1 MHTQPPSKHHRAHG
15 VVGHMSELVGRAVMV
30 GVVEEEEEEGVKDE
44 ESTEQSTRS
53 GEV

>member
-15 VVGHMSELVGRAVMV
+15 VVGHMSELVGRAV
-30 GVVEEEEEEGVKDE
+30 VVVEEEEEGVKDE

>member
-15 VVGHMSELVGRAVMV
+15 VVGHMSELVGRAV
-30 GVVEEEEEEGVKDE
+30 VVVVVEEEGVKDE

>member
-15 VVGHMSELVGRAVMV
+15 VVGHMSELVGRAV
-30 GVVEEEEEEGVKDE
+30 VVEEEEGVKDE

>member
-15 VVGHMSELVGRAVMV
+15 VVGHMSELVGRAV
-30 GVVEEEEEEGVKDE
+30 VVVVVVEEEEGVKDE